1 MWKATMHDGKRLK
14 LIADNGEVKLT
25 TGERKDGWTGCHMSE
40 MKLEGLEEVP
50 EIAYK
55 LGIVPRNWQS
65 RKDGIWTDSE
75 LEEAVPIRGSGFAST
90 GNGGAAALGLNNP
103 RSDSSYSIS
112 FRSALWLD
120 DWELITDILER
131 NA

>member
-1 MWKATMHDGKRLK
+1 
-14 LIADNGEVKLT
+14 
-25 TGERKDGWTGCHMSE
+25 MSE

-75 LEEAVPIRGSGFAST
+75 LEEAVPIRGSSFYRT
-90 GNGGAAALGLNNP
+90 GNGGAAALYLVNP
-103 RSDSSYSIS
+103 RSLSYSSVS

>member
-1 MWKATMHDGKRLK
+1 
-14 LIADNGEVKLT
+14 
-25 TGERKDGWTGCHMSE
+25 

-75 LEEAVPIRGSGFAST
+75 LEEAVPFRGPGFRST
-90 GNGGAAALGLNNP
+90 SIGGAAALSLYSP
-103 RSDSSYSIS
+103 RSSSLSNIS
-112 FRSALWLD
+112 FRSAFV
-120 DWELITDILER
+120 E
-131 NA
+131 

>member
-1 MWKATMHDGKRLK
+1 MWKAAMHEGKRLK
-14 LIADNGEVKLT
+14 LIADGGKVKLT
-25 TGERKDGWTGCHMSE
+25 TGERKDDWTGCHMSE

-75 LEEAVPIRGSGFAST
+75 LEEAVPRRGSSFRYPSH
-90 GNGGAAALGLNNP
+90 GGAAALNLNFP
-103 RSDSSYSIS
+103 RSYSYNSIS

>member
-1 MWKATMHDGKRLK
+1 M
-14 LIADNGEVKLT
+14 
-25 TGERKDGWTGCHMSE
+25 
-40 MKLEGLEEVP
+40 EEVP

-75 LEEAVPIRGSGFAST
+75 LEEAVPFRGSGFNGT
-90 GNGGAAALGLNNP
+90 GDGGAAALHLNHP
-103 RSDSSYSIS
+103 RSHSNNNIS

>member
-1 MWKATMHDGKRLK
+1 
-14 LIADNGEVKLT
+14 
-25 TGERKDGWTGCHMSE
+25 MSE

-75 LEEAVPIRGSGFAST
+75 LEEAVPFRGSSFYHTSS
-90 GNGGAAALGLNNP
+90 GGAAALGLNYP
-103 RSDSSYSIS
+103 RSYSDSLIS